1 MSLVQVQYSSPF
13 KFLVLYLKW
22 IENTAH
28 NRIVLGSI
36 PSRTTNPYVPVAE
49 MVDAVDL
56 KSTILLKDVEVQVL
70 LGTPNKLIK
79 ILLDILVKI

>member
-22 IENTAH
+22 IESTPH

-36 PSRTTNPYVPVAE
+36 PSRTTNTICACGGNGRRSG
-49 MVDAVDL
+49 L
-56 KSTILLKDVEVQVL
+56 KIHYFEKNVEVQVL
-70 LGTPNKLIK
+70 LGTPNKFIK
-79 ILLDILVKI
+79 TLLDILVKI